1 MRRCNAFGFL
11 ALGALLVSMP
21 AAAQTN
27 DAPPEVQ
34 LFGKWMRGGITFE
47 TLMKSVD
54 RDFANLGTGGDAITA
69 GDVAVHERMLDA
81 TYRARRAVEIMQ
93 KDIDGDGYVTEDE
106 VRSSLAYAGR
116 QSFFGRDIDITAR
129 QDHAVEQV
137 MQADTDGDKRV
148 GWAEA
153 SAMPGL
159 DTPQGRAQAKSVEK
173 LADSIRQAL
182 LLDSDNDG
190 RVTLREY
197 EAAADALFRT
207 VDTNSSGKITEDEA
221 RAFKERAKE
230 PVAAVSHEAAEAA
243 AKKREEVKR
252 ETLTRGEAAEAE
264 ACGMPVASAEAEV
277 IVLGAYGP
285 EALSSVAI
293 GTQDKTVQTG
303 NVNVEA
309 GESPLYVVIASL
321 EASIWRF
328 SGAVERI
335 ENVVVTSGTWI
346 PRPESAMLP
355 LAGETG
361 LPAERVTFLKRID
374 CMKPFWEVPSV
385 AAAKAAA
392 LVTEQVGKAP
402 VKTVAH
408 YNVSTF
414 SVPSG
419 AIESLKETA
428 GRWPL
433 IVVPGAGALRVENND
448 GGVTVRREPL
458 TPSAELK
465 RYNPG
470 GVVTIDVE
478 TVVASLPPEPYV
490 VLPEAAGLKQ
500 LVDEGALTLNS
511 EGEYLIHRK
520 TRFPAGLYGGHSVS
534 FLLLRGVPM
543 PEGDPGHSTVVSEE
557 TGEVLSGPLRH

>member
-106 VRSSLAYAGR
+106 VRNSLAYAGR

-207 VDTNSSGKITEDEA
+207 VDTDSSGKITEDEA

-303 NVNVEA
+303 NCQRGGGRESALRRDRVARSVDLAVLRRGGADRERRRHLWHLDTTA
-309 GESPLYVVIASL
+309 GERDASACGRNGAPGRAGHVPQAHRL
-321 EASIWRF
+321 HEAVLGGPVRR
-328 SGAVERI
+328 GREGRR
-335 ENVVVTSGTWI
+335 
-346 PRPESAMLP
+346 PRD
-355 LAGETG
+355 
-361 LPAERVTFLKRID
+361 R
-374 CMKPFWEVPSV
+374 
-385 AAAKAAA
+385 
-392 LVTEQVGKAP
+392 
-402 VKTVAH
+402 
-408 YNVSTF
+408 
-414 SVPSG
+414 
-419 AIESLKETA
+419 A
-428 GRWPL
+428 GRQ
-433 IVVPGAGALRVENND
+433 GADQDGRAL
-448 GGVTVRREPL
+448 
-458 TPSAELK
+458 
-465 RYNPG
+465 
-470 GVVTIDVE
+470 
-478 TVVASLPPEPYV
+478 
-490 VLPEAAGLKQ
+490 
-500 LVDEGALTLNS
+500 
-511 EGEYLIHRK
+511 
-520 TRFPAGLYGGHSVS
+520 
-534 FLLLRGVPM
+534 
-543 PEGDPGHSTVVSEE
+543 
-557 TGEVLSGPLRH
+557 